1 MVKDYVTMLK
11 EAGYKITPQRLA
23 VIEYLKKGPG
33 HFTAN
38 DVYKEIKK
46 SIPTITLATV
56 YNILKAFADVRC
68 INSFDVDGTT
78 WFENEVELHANLMCK
93 VCGNIVDVKIDK
105 GKLLDLLR
113 ENSDADFENITL
125 FVRGVC
131 PDCKAKEKQE
141 MASTRPIV
149 H

>member
-46 SIPTITLATV
+46 TIPTITLATV

>member
-1 MVKDYVTMLK
+1 MVKDYVAMLK

-46 SIPTITLATV
+46 TIPTITLATV